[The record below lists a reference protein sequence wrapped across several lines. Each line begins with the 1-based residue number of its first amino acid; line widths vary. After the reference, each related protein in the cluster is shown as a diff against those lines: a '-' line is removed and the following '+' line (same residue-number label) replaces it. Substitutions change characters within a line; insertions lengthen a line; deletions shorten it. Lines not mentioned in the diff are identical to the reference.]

1 MSELM
6 VDIKSF
12 FDSINFDETNALKKW
27 FDVIKSSGI
36 SISDEK
42 MMIKLCVFVEKYSRL
57 EDHINNCMKYALM
70 SPPNSYYNKNNYPSW
85 YIPLIDVIKK
95 FSKVIDCFMTNNSRF
110 PIKCEFYNII
120 TNKKGIE
127 LTNGIIIEDGNII
140 KNSSIQSIYNKLN
153 VVIDREIDFFMFPEK
168 RKLLLRKEKLDS
180 L

>member
-42 MMIKLCVFVEKYSRL
+42 MMIKLCVFVEKYSIL
-57 EDHINNCMKYALM
+57 EDYINNFMIHNLM
-70 SPPNSYYNKNNYPSW
+70 SPPNKNNYPSW

-168 RKLLLRKEKLDS
+168 RKLLLRKEKLNS